1 MVVAHIRLRGRID
14 SALSCRSVTETSS
27 SDGSP
32 STTTPTVGFLGPRGT
47 FTEQALQTQPDLAL
61 GNLIT
66 LSTMPDVLFAVED
79 NTLDLG
85 FVAIENAIEG
95 TVNATVDTL
104 AFDVDLHI
112 QREVIIPIQMCLL
125 GRPGASVEGV
135 RQVLTFSHASAQCR
149 QWLRAN
155 VPGAEIVMARSTAE
169 GAEMVAASDDPSV
182 AAIANSLAAT
192 TYGLDIL
199 AMDIEDHSEN
209 STRFVVVGRDHIP
222 APTGHDKTSIVVYQ
236 KADRPGSLL
245 SILQEFAARTIN
257 LTLLLSRPTKTA
269 LGEYCFLLDM
279 EGHVSDPIVG
289 DCLKALH
296 ATQGGVKF
304 LGSYPSAADG
314 ASDARRAVNADQ
326 AAAAAWLD
334 GLRANVA
341 P

>member
-1 MVVAHIRLRGRID
+1 MPAVDVSVLANTMKR
-14 SALSCRSVTETSS
+14 RSFGCT
-27 SDGSP
+27 
-32 STTTPTVGFLGPRGT
+32 
-47 FTEQALQTQPDLAL
+47 
-61 GNLIT
+61 
-66 LSTMPDVLFAVED
+66 
-79 NTLDLG
+79 
-85 FVAIENAIEG
+85 
-95 TVNATVDTL
+95 
-104 AFDVDLHI
+104 
-112 QREVIIPIQMCLL
+112 
-125 GRPGASVEGV
+125 
-135 RQVLTFSHASAQCR
+135 
-149 QWLRAN
+149 WL
-155 VPGAEIVMARSTAE
+155 E
-169 GAEMVAASDDPSV
+169 ASDDASV
-182 AAIANSLAAT
+182 AAIPNSLAAT

-314 ASDARRAVNADQ
+314 AEGAG
-326 AAAAAWLD
+326 AAARAAVA
-334 GLRANVA
+334 GTACAGAAVVTRGARAERENSNVA

>member
-1 MVVAHIRLRGRID
+1 MP
-14 SALSCRSVTETSS
+14 
-27 SDGSP
+27 GSGGYL
-32 STTTPTVGFLGPRGT
+32 TC
-47 FTEQALQTQPDLAL
+47 E
-61 GNLIT
+61 
-66 LSTMPDVLFAVED
+66 
-79 NTLDLG
+79 
-85 FVAIENAIEG
+85 
-95 TVNATVDTL
+95 AT
-104 AFDVDLHI
+104 
-112 QREVIIPIQMCLL
+112 
-125 GRPGASVEGV
+125 
-135 RQVLTFSHASAQCR
+135 
-149 QWLRAN
+149 
-155 VPGAEIVMARSTAE
+155 
-169 GAEMVAASDDPSV
+169 
-182 AAIANSLAAT
+182 LAAT

-326 AAAAAWLD
+326 AAATAWLD